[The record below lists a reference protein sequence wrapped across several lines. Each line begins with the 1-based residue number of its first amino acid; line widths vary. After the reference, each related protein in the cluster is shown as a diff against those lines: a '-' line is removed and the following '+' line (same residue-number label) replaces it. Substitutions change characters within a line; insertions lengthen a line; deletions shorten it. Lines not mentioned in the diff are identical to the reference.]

1 VHPSTSDREELLRQ
15 VGAAVEALLDVVVRA
30 RAPELLAV
38 DVTMQ
43 QAKILHLVGVDPG
56 IGVTGLAA
64 RLGVS
69 LSTVSGSVERLVEL
83 ELIERQEDLADRRH
97 VGITLSTA
105 GREVVDRFRD
115 INARTFAQLL
125 RRLHDVELRGLLVGI
140 PGMTRA
146 LIELEH
152 VPDSQQ
158 EGAP

>member
-1 VHPSTSDREELLRQ
+1 VHPCTPQREDLLRQ
-15 VGAAVEALLDVVVRA
+15 VSTAVEALLDVVVRA

-43 QAKILHLVGVDPG
+43 QAKILHLVGIDPG
-56 IGVTGLAA
+56 IGVTRLAA

-69 LSTVSGSVERLVEL
+69 MSTVSGSVDMLVEL
-83 ELIERQEDLADRRH
+83 GLIERQEDPADRRH
-97 VGITLSTA
+97 VGITLSSS

-115 INARTFAQLL
+115 INARTFGQIL

-146 LIELEH
+146 LIELEQD
-152 VPDSQQ
+152 PASPQ